1 MSVEDK
7 RAMKIIDRTIMREN
21 GHYQMGLLW
30 KDSEPRLPFDRSMAE
45 IRLCQ
50 LKRRLERDL
59 VLKQKY
65 TSVID
70 DYVAKGYDRKLTRKE
85 AEQKSSKMWYQ
96 PHNPVLNPNKP
107 GKVRVVFDAAAK
119 CGGTSLN
126 DKLLQGPDLINN
138 LAGVLIRFRQEK
150 VALIAD
156 VQAMF
161 HQVRVTPDDCDAL
174 RFLWW
179 SGDMERPPEDHQML
193 VHIFGAASSPCCS
206 NKALRQ
212 TAEHNQEKYGEEA
225 AETVCRNF
233 YVDDLLKSVKTTT
246 KGVELALKLIDMLR
260 EGGFHLTKF
269 LSNRR
274 EVLQAIPVEE
284 RANPTSDLAL
294 DCLPI
299 DRTLGLRWD
308 AESDVFCFK
317 TICTDRPITK
327 RGILSTI
334 SSLFFGPLCTAHQGA
349 DPRSLAGKFWVGRCN
364 PRPPCG
370 SLAEMD

>member
-1 MSVEDK
+1 MLIDDQPHRLELYQVWSSQDLQIPLRHQPVIRDKRCWRHLQDVPCPDVSRKKISMIIGTNVPDAFVPLEVRRGGPHDPIAIRSCLGFSLLSRVGDEPKQQHYDVHHIHITTDDLTLNEQVEAFWNVESLGTQDHHYSPMSVEDK

-85 AEQKSSKMWYQ
+85 AEEKSSKMWYL

-107 GKVRVVFDAAAK
+107 GKVHVVFDAAAK

-193 VHIFGAASSPCCS
+193 VHIFGATSSP
-206 NKALRQ
+206 L
-212 TAEHNQEKYGEEA
+212 
-225 AETVCRNF
+225 
-233 YVDDLLKSVKTTT
+233 LLKQSLKTDCRTQP
-246 KGVELALKLIDMLR
+246 GEVR
-260 EGGFHLTKF
+260 RGSSRNRVPQF
-269 LSNRR
+269 L
-274 EVLQAIPVEE
+274 
-284 RANPTSDLAL
+284 
-294 DCLPI
+294 
-299 DRTLGLRWD
+299 
-308 AESDVFCFK
+308 
-317 TICTDRPITK
+317 
-327 RGILSTI
+327 
-334 SSLFFGPLCTAHQGA
+334 
-349 DPRSLAGKFWVGRCN
+349 
-364 PRPPCG
+364 CG
-370 SLAEMD
+370 